1 MCHEKKSDS
10 EDPNCSH
17 QREGLCSSGGTGSGS
32 WVVSNRTELAYV
44 SPRELWKAIVEV
56 MESRRRLK
64 KQSQSGQKPRN
75 TWALTTKKIP
85 DEALAPQI
93 KEFNLFLSSVSTA
106 II

>member
-1 MCHEKKSDS
+1 MCHEKKSSS

-64 KQSQSGQKPRN
+64 KQSQNGQKPR
-75 TWALTTKKIP
+75 TP
-85 DEALAPQI
+85 G
-93 KEFNLFLSSVSTA
+93 LSLPRKSLMRLLLPK
-106 II
+106 